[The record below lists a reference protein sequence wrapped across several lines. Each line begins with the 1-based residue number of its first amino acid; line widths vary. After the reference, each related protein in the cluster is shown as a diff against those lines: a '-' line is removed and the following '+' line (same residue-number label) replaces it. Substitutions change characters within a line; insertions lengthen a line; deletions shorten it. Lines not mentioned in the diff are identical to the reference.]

1 MTARSVTRSRPSERQ
16 TARALRAP
24 AGGRPPALA
33 ASIVMVS
40 EPLGDQAEAIRA
52 LRTHLVA
59 QHVNEGR
66 RALAVCAA
74 SPGVGCTFVA
84 VNLAVAFSQI
94 GLNTLFIDGDLRH
107 PSASLTSAPTRN
119 AATGLVSYLDYS
131 RENIGGGLELDVL
144 PNLSVMYAG
153 GTAANP
159 QELLA
164 GSRFA
169 HLIDFCLRQ
178 FDLTIID
185 TPPANSSSDA
195 RLIGSVVGYALIVA
209 KRDESFVSDIKTLSD
224 QLRSDG
230 VRVVGSVLNDS

>member
-1 MTARSVTRSRPSERQ
+1 MVT
-16 TARALRAP
+16 
-24 AGGRPPALA
+24 
-33 ASIVMVS
+33 
-40 EPLGDQAEAIRA
+40 EPLGAQAEAIRA

-59 QHVNEGR
+59 QHVNAGR
-66 RALAVCAA
+66 RAVAVCGA

-94 GLNTLFIDGDLRH
+94 GLNTLLIDGDLRH
-107 PSASLTSAPTRN
+107 PSVSLASAPARN
-119 AATGLVSYLDYS
+119 ASADLVSYLDYS
-131 RENIGGGLELDVL
+131 RENIGDGLELGVL
-144 PNLSVMYAG
+144 PNLSVMHAG
-153 GTAANP
+153 SVASNP

-164 GSRFA
+164 SSRFA

-178 FDLTIID
+178 FDVTIID

-209 KRDESFVSDIKTLSD
+209 KRDESFVADIKTLSD